1 MEYTSDF
8 NANVAYS
15 PSDVNA
21 IRQSIATAGVI
32 PETETSMKVTAIG
45 GGKVRILEGQA
56 IFASGARIAIDN
68 EGVELTVIG
77 TGKNYVYVKRE
88 QNSSEPYITTT
99 APTGD
104 YVLLAEVTGQTVT
117 DKRQYS
123 AFKVT
128 RGLGNGYFVKKN
140 EDSISFAMPAN
151 NAWALYKTIE
161 ADSAEYNFAYI
172 SPNSENLDNIVSG
185 AFLDFGNNVVYAF
198 VAYGTGTT
206 VNARTV
212 GPIDEGFEYLR
223 SSSSD
228 RQFIKVVYSGKT
240 IEFWGRNT
248 GIYDRNINFNLFLL

>member
-1 MEYTSDF
+1 MAYISDF
-8 NANVAYS
+8 NNNEEYGA
-15 PSDVNA
+15 SDINA
-21 IRQSIATAGVI
+21 IRQSIATAGVVQ
-32 PETETSMKVTAIG
+32 ETATSMKVTAIG

-68 EGVELTVIG
+68 EGHELTVIG

-140 EDSISFAMPAN
+140 EDSIKFTVPTYT
-151 NAWALYKTIE
+151 AWQKYTTIE
-161 ADSAEYNFAYI
+161 TDSAEYIFAYLKAD
-172 SPNSENLDNIVSG
+172 NSG
-185 AFLDFGNNVVYAF
+185 CFFDFGNDTLQGFYKDGNNSSLSSGAIQNGYVYRYS
-198 VAYGTGTT
+198 VSGTGNT
-206 VNARTV
+206 
-212 GPIDEGFEYLR
+212 YLR
-223 SSSSD
+223 LSYVGTS
-228 RQFIKVVYSGKT
+228 V
-240 IEFWGRNT
+240 EFWAKNDHGSSQT
-248 GIYDRNINFNLFLL
+248 SVSVDLYLM